1 MKIALIRGVVTI
13 AELSNLDFQ
22 RLKNISGLRW
32 NRTTRCMV
40 GPVSLNLLDGL
51 ARYYKLPADMET
63 KRQRLGKPAERLT
76 PSAWPKTRRRCCPT
90 R

>member
-63 KRQRLGKPAERLT
+63 KRQRLASPAERLT

>member
-51 ARYYKLPADMET
+51 ARYYKLPADMESAWA
-63 KRQRLGKPAERLT
+63 RPDERLM
-76 PSAWPKTRRRCCPT
+76 PSAWSKTRRRCCPT

>member
-40 GPVSLNLLDGL
+40 GPVSLNLSLIHI
-51 ARYYKLPADMET
+51 
-63 KRQRLGKPAERLT
+63 
-76 PSAWPKTRRRCCPT
+76 
-90 R
+90 

>member
-40 GPVSLNLLDGL
+40 GPVSL
-51 ARYYKLPADMET
+51 REMFPLPAQHILRFAR
-63 KRQRLGKPAERLT
+63 KA
-76 PSAWPKTRRRCCPT
+76 
-90 R
+90 

>member
-32 NRTTRCMV
+32 NEQ
-40 GPVSLNLLDGL
+40 PAAWS
-51 ARYYKLPADMET
+51 AR
-63 KRQRLGKPAERLT
+63 
-76 PSAWPKTRRRCCPT
+76 
-90 R
+90 

>member
-63 KRQRLGKPAERLT
+63 KRQRLGK
-76 PSAWPKTRRRCCPT
+76 TRRRCCPT

>member
-22 RLKNISGLRW
+22 RIKNIGGLRW

-40 GPVSLNLLDGL
+40 GPVSLG
-51 ARYYKLPADMET
+51 RLPQAFF
-63 KRQRLGKPAERLT
+63 
-76 PSAWPKTRRRCCPT
+76 
-90 R
+90 